1 MSLILGIDIGGTT
14 IKAGLLDPKGNLV
27 EKKVIET
34 PADKDNTAF
43 LNAIWDAAESLIHP
57 ENEKNIIGIGIGAP
71 GPPINSHEG
80 TIIEASNMPGVKN
93 APVVPFLR
101 DKLFNRN
108 LDYKIKINNDAN
120 AAALGQ
126 LYFGKGKEF
135 SNFTVVTLG
144 TGVGGGLILNKRLFS
159 GYLGNSF
166 EIGHIPVFFPPAD
179 NKEDSIPPRQC
190 GCGATGC
197 LETIASATGI
207 SEYYKIFTGEDKSAK
222 DIAEAAR
229 NNDPAAKKAYRAAAD
244 ALAHAA
250 ATIVHLLN
258 VEAIIYTGG
267 LAAAEDL
274 LKPRI
279 EEVLD
284 HRIYPFLRDRL
295 HILFTRGDENS
306 GITGAASLL
315 FDYA

>member
-14 IKAGLLDPKGNLV
+14 TKAGLIDPKGNLTD
-27 EKKVIET
+27 KRIIET
-34 PADKDNTAF
+34 PANKDNTAF
-43 LNAIWDAAESLIHP
+43 LDALWKVANQLITS
-57 ENEKNIIGIGIGAP
+57 ENEKSIIGIGIGAP
-71 GPPINSHEG
+71 GPPINSTEG
-80 TIIEASNMPGVKN
+80 IIIEASNMPGVKN

-101 DKLFNRN
+101 EKLSEKK

-135 SNFTVVTLG
+135 SNFAVITLG

-166 EIGHIPVFFPPAD
+166 EIGHIPVFFPRNE
-179 NKEDSIPPRQC
+179 NKENDIPPRQC

-207 SEYYKIFTGEDKSAK
+207 SEYYRMFTGKEKNAK
-222 DIAEAAR
+222 EIGEAAK
-229 NNDPAAKKAYRAAAD
+229 NNNQNALKVYRAAGD
-244 ALAHAA
+244 ALGYAA
-250 ATIVHLLN
+250 TTIVHLLN
-258 VEAIIYTGG
+258 VEAIIFTGG

-274 LKPRI
+274 LKPQI
-279 EEVLD
+279 EKVIH

-295 HILFTRGDENS
+295 QILFTRGDENS